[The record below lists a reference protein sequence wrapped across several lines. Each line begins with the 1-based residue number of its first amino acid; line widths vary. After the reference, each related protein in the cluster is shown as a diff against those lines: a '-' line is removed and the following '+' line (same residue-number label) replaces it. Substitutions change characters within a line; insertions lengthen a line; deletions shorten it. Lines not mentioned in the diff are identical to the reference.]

1 MSTSTYAFLRQSA
14 QTICATKRP
23 FRGTRSYAF
32 STTAWKPTVSP
43 VYLIPSI
50 SGCTMSD
57 KANKREKFLSVFPD
71 LVEDLIAVLK
81 GYGMSGEA
89 IEWFKRNLEYNTPG
103 GKLNRGISVV
113 DTYAIL
119 KGVKPEELDE
129 ATYKKI
135 ALLGWC
141 IELLQAYFLVAD
153 DMMDQSITRRG
164 QPCWYKVE
172 NVGEVAINDSFMLE
186 GAIYVLLKKYFKQEP
201 YYVDLLELFH
211 DVTFQT
217 ELGQLLDLI
226 TAPEDHVDL
235 SKFSLEKHSF
245 IVIFKTAYY
254 SFYLPVALA
263 MYAAGCADERDLKQA
278 QDVLIPLGE
287 YFQIQ
292 DDYLDCFGKPEDIGK
307 IGTDIQDNKCSWVVN
322 TALNTATPEQRK
334 VLDENYGI
342 KDSKTE
348 KVCKDLFSEM
358 GIDKLYHE
366 YEEKTATEI
375 KAKIAE
381 VDESRGFKAEVLT
394 SFFNKIYKRSK

>member
-1 MSTSTYAFLRQSA
+1 
-14 QTICATKRP
+14 
-23 FRGTRSYAF
+23 
-32 STTAWKPTVSP
+32 
-43 VYLIPSI
+43 
-50 SGCTMSD
+50 MSD
-57 KANKREKFLSVFPD
+57 KASKREKFLSVFPELVTD
-71 LVEDLIAVLK
+71 LVAVLE
-81 GYGMSGEA
+81 GYGMSSEA
-89 IEWFKRNLEYNTPG
+89 IAWFKQNLEYNTPG

-119 KGVKPEELDE
+119 KGLKSAEELDE

-172 NVGEVAINDSFMLE
+172 AVGEIAINDSFMLE

-235 SKFSLEKHSF
+235 SKFSLAKHSF

-263 MYAAGCADERDLKQA
+263 MFAAGCADEKDLKQA

-322 TALNTATPEQRK
+322 TALNIATPEQRK
-334 VLDENYGI
+334 TLDENYGV
-342 KDSKTE
+342 KDSVKE
-348 KVCKDLFSEM
+348 KVCKELFTEM
-358 GIDKLYHE
+358 GIDKLYHQ
-366 YEEKTATEI
+366 YEEKVSTEL
-375 KAKIAE
+375 KDKISQ

-394 SFFNKIYKRSK
+394 VFLNKIYKRSK